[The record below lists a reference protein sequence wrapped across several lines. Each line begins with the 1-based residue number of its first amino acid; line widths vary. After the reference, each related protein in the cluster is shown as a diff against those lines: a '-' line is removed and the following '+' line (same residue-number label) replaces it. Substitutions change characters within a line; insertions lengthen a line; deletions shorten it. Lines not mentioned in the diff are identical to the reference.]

1 MRGLFMKGFMK
12 PIKYNL
18 KNLSEAV
25 NYFFR
30 KQGNQTVD
38 SISKKFSVPVGTLNV
53 HISKELKRKQNLK
66 MKNKSI
72 IFLDRMISV
81 NYNFE
86 YFPGLMEHPDSI
98 EFEFGSII
106 YNKRNILYLLSVE
119 SLNEI
124 ERMILESEDLDN
136 YEEDEPDPDRYY
148 DMRRDNEI

>member
-12 PIKYNL
+12 AIKYNL

-25 NYFFR
+25 KYYFR

-81 NYNFE
+81 NYHFE

-106 YNKRNILYLLSVE
+106 YNKRNILFLLSVE

-136 YEEDEPDPDRYY
+136 YEEDEPDPDYYY
-148 DMRRDNEI
+148 DMRKNNDI